1 MTRGGLT
8 DEFFKAPKELLNV
21 VDALSGSKV
30 EPFEVRWS
38 EAMTWW
44 KSQTEIYQKMISRVA
59 ANKLIGAGAEEIGSS
74 DLNHSVFSIYQNY
87 KDQGKPELITF
98 LLNYE

>member
-1 MTRGGLT
+1 MSAQT
-8 DEFFKAPKELLNV
+8 DWMKTW
-21 VDALSGSKV
+21 D
-30 EPFEVRWS
+30 

-44 KSQTEIYQKMISRVA
+44 KSQNELLKRMISRVA
-59 ANKLIGAGAEEIGSS
+59 ANKLIEAGAEEIGSS

>member
-1 MTRGGLT
+1 M
-8 DEFFKAPKELLNV
+8 DMQAWN
-21 VDALSGSKV
+21 
-30 EPFEVRWS
+30 

-44 KSQTEIYQKMISRVA
+44 KSQRDIYQKMISRVA
-59 ANKLIGAGAEEIGSS
+59 ANKLIEAGAEEIGSS

>member
-1 MTRGGLT
+1 MVRGGLE
-8 DEFFKAPKELLNV
+8 DEAYQARQDLLSTF
-21 VDALSGSKV
+21 DTIASSKI
-30 EPFEVRWS
+30 EPYEVKWS

-44 KSQTEIYQKMISRVA
+44 KSQRDIYQKMISRVA
-59 ANKLIGAGAEEIGSS
+59 ASKLIEAGAEEIGSS
-74 DLNHSVFSIYQNY
+74 DLNHSVFSIYRNY

>member
-1 MTRGGLT
+1 MVRGLE
-8 DEFFKAPKELLNV
+8 DESYKARQDPLNA
-21 VDALSGSKV
+21 VDTIASSKI

-44 KSQTEIYQKMISRVA
+44 KSQRDIYQKMISRVA
-59 ANKLIGAGAEEIGSS
+59 ANKLIEAGAEEIGSS